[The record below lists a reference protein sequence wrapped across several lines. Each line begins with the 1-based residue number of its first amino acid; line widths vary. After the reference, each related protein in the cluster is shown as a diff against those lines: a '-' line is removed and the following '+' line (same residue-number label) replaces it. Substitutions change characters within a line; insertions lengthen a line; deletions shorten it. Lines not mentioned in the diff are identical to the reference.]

1 MEEAAR
7 SVAGEVVILSLAVM
21 LIVRAPRRWAAA
33 WCALLAAA
41 SAVLAAGCGSRGFF
55 RQFEYDED
63 IHLALDGSATV
74 YINASL
80 PALAALRGV
89 DLDLKPAARFDRE
102 KIAALYEGPGVHV
115 VRVTNSRQ
123 RGRRFAHVRL
133 EVADIRKLPA
143 SPMFSWASIRFERM
157 GEVYRYREDLGKS
170 VNKPTGDVGW
180 KGNELVGFRLHL
192 PSKIAY
198 HNAGPDNL
206 LRGNILAWE
215 QTLTDRLAGIPL
227 EMEARME
234 PTSILYHTLWLF
246 LGSMAAAFTVLA
258 LIIWWVVKK
267 GKDRIA
273 TT

>member
-7 SVAGEVVILSLAVM
+7 RVVGEVVILSLAVM
-21 LIVRAPRRWAAA
+21 LNVRRPRPWAAA
-33 WCALLAAA
+33 RWTILAAVFA
-41 SAVLAAGCGSRGFF
+41 IVSSSCGSRGLF

-63 IHLALDGSATV
+63 IHLSLDGSATV
-74 YINASL
+74 YVNASL
-80 PALAALRGV
+80 PSLVALRGV
-89 DLDLKPAARFDRE
+89 DLDLKPAARFDADA
-102 KIAALYEGPGVHV
+102 IAALYKGPGVRV
-115 VRVTNSRQ
+115 ERVTSSRQ
-123 RGRRFAHVRL
+123 RGRPFAHIRL
-133 EVADIRKLPA
+133 EVADVRQLPS
-143 SPMFSWASIRFERM
+143 SPMFAWATIRFDRM
-157 GEVYRYREDLGKS
+157 GELYRYREDLGKS
-170 VNKPTGDVGW
+170 PNKPVGDVGW
-180 KGNELVGFRLHL
+180 KGNELVGFRLHI

-215 QTLTDRLAGIPL
+215 QTLTDRLNGIPL
-227 EMEARME
+227 EMEARMQ

-267 GKDRIA
+267 GKDRVA

>member
-1 MEEAAR
+1 MDEAVQ
-7 SVAGEVVILSLAVM
+7 SVAGEVDILSLAVM
-21 LIVRAPRRWAAA
+21 LTVRRPRPWAAA
-33 WCALLAAA
+33 CCVFLVASSVLL
-41 SAVLAAGCGSRGFF
+41 AGCGSRGIF

-63 IHLALDGSATV
+63 IHLSLDGSATV
-74 YINASL
+74 YVNASL

-89 DLDLKPAARFDRE
+89 DLDLKPAARFDPGQ
-102 KIAALYEGPGVHV
+102 IAALYEAPGVQV
-115 VRVTNSRQ
+115 ARVTSSRQ

-133 EVADIRKLPA
+133 EVADIRTLPA
-143 SPMFSWASIRFERM
+143 SPMFAWASIRFDRM
-157 GEVYRYREDLGKS
+157 GELYRYREDLGKPAG
-170 VNKPTGDVGW
+170 KPVGDVGW
-180 KGNELVGFRLHL
+180 RGSELVGFRLHL

-234 PTSILYHTLWLF
+234 PTSILYRTLWLF
-246 LGSMAAAFTVLA
+246 LGSMAAAFAVLA

-267 GKDRIA
+267 GKDRVA
-273 TT
+273 AA

>member
-1 MEEAAR
+1 
-7 SVAGEVVILSLAVM
+7 M
-21 LIVRAPRRWAAA
+21 LNVRAPRRWAAA
-33 WCALLAAA
+33 WGALAVVALAVATG
-41 SAVLAAGCGSRGFF
+41 GCGPRSLF
-55 RQFEYDED
+55 RQFEYEED
-63 IHLALDGSATV
+63 VHLSLDGTATIYV
-74 YINASL
+74 NASL
-80 PALAALRGV
+80 AALAALRGV
-89 DLDLKPAARFDRE
+89 ELDLKPASLFDRE
-102 KIAALYEGPGVHV
+102 QVAALYQGPGFRV
-115 VRVTNSRQ
+115 VRVTSSRQ

-133 EVADIRKLPA
+133 EVADVRKLPE
-143 SPMFSWASIRFERM
+143 SKMFAWATIRFDRM
-157 GEVYRYREDLGKS
+157 GELFRYREDLGRS
-170 VNKPTGDVGW
+170 ANAAIGDVGW
-180 KGNELVGFRLHL
+180 KGNELVRFRLHL

-206 LRGNILAWE
+206 LRGNILEWE
-215 QTLTDRLAGIPL
+215 QTLTDRLAGVPL